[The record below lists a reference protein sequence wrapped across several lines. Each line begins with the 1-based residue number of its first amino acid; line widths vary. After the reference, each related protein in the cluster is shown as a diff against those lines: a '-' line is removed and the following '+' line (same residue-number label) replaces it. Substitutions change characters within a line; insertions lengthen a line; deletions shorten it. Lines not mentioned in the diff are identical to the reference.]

1 MDLASLLVAIEKN
14 FHFGFGVLC
23 G

>member
-1 MDLASLLVAIEKN
+1 MDSASLLVAIEKN